1 MTGEQSFPHPIF
13 VGGSARSG
21 THALGRLVGAH
32 PRYAQIEVEARF
44 HSATGGLC
52 DLLNGRTDLD
62 GFTTRCLGMWWRRG
76 LRQHRGL
83 QVIIGR
89 EELEAALKM
98 FGIRF
103 REDPWEAG
111 RRLVR
116 AVLDPSAERA
126 GRPAWV
132 DLSGS
137 NIKNAPTLAK
147 LFPRAKFVH
156 MVRDGRAVTAAI
168 LRKRDMTDDLHQALG
183 HWETRIRRSHAGL
196 RELPPGSVL
205 TILLDDLTAH
215 DRERTYGRLVE
226 FLELEDDGPMRR
238 YFDRSISADRAH
250 VGRWRQRIAPADA
263 RWVDRRYR
271 RLVRKLRREGID
283 WLPEPGDSG

>member
-1 MTGEQSFPHPIF
+1 MQAPEQSFPQPIF

-21 THALGRLVGAH
+21 THAMGRLLGAH
-32 PRYAQIEVEARF
+32 PRYALIEVEARF
-44 HSATGGLC
+44 HGATGGLC
-52 DLLNGRTDLD
+52 DLLDGRTELD
-62 GFTTRCLGMWWRRG
+62 AFVDRCLGMWWRRG

-83 QVIIGR
+83 HVIIGR
-89 EELEAALKM
+89 TQLEAALEE
-98 FGIRF
+98 F
-103 REDPWEAG
+103 RAGFVEDGWEAG
-111 RRLVR
+111 RRLVH

-126 GRPAWV
+126 GKPAWV

-137 NIKNAPTLAK
+137 NIKSAPTLVK
-147 LFPRAKFVH
+147 LFPGAKFVH
-156 MVRDGRAVTAAI
+156 MVRDGRAVAAAI
-168 LRKRDMTDDLHQALG
+168 LRKRDMTDDVAQALD

-196 RELPPGSVL
+196 QGMPAGSVL

-226 FLELEDDGPMRR
+226 FLEMEDDGPMRR
-238 YFDRSISADRAH
+238 YFERTISADRAH

-283 WLPEPGDSG
+283 WIPEPK